1 MVYQTSKFD
10 SFLMSKTSPI
20 LNPYELSH
28 WIIDSH
34 FRLIV
39 YLAYPAILAYHMYN
53 IHQIFRYLHLHMSL
67 LVHIFG
73 HSLVKRYS
81 IFIPHSWVEML
92 GARNIRI
99 SLVAQRKTKFQVLMS
114 YCTTFLAHSNASL
127 FIATLF
133 LHNH

>member
-1 MVYQTSKFD
+1 MVYQNLKIWE
-10 SFLMSKTSPI
+10 FLMSKTSPI

-34 FRLIV
+34 FWLIV

-114 YCTTFLAHSNASL
+114 YRTIYLAHLNASL
-127 FIATLF
+127 FTAALF
-133 LHNH
+133 LHN